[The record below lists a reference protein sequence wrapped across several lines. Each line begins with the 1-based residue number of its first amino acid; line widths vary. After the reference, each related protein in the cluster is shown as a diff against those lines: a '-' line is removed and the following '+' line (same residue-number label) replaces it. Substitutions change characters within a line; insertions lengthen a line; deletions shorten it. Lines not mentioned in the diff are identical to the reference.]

1 MCNKRLEVLVF
12 LRILRKNDLLHVTL
26 FFLPVFILDEK
37 PLNFLESGKYVP
49 EMRYHYLG
57 YIIYLS
63 NKIALNIKF
72 YKHSYDKKELFSL

>member
-1 MCNKRLEVLVF
+1 
-12 LRILRKNDLLHVTL
+12 
-26 FFLPVFILDEK
+26 
-37 PLNFLESGKYVP
+37 
-49 EMRYHYLG
+49 MRYHYLG